1 MVGGWCRADEAAESS
16 RQQTK
21 RHRRTGKTVEMF
33 EKMGGALEAAN
44 KSRKL
49 LPGLREC
56 RTAPI
61 LPDTGSPPTRMYK
74 QKAEDLVRDH

>member
-1 MVGGWCRADEAAESS
+1 
-16 RQQTK
+16 
-21 RHRRTGKTVEMF
+21 MF

-74 QKAEDLVRDH
+74 QKAEELVRDH

>member
-1 MVGGWCRADEAAESS
+1 MGGWCRADEAADSS

-21 RHRRTGKTVEMF
+21 RHRGTGKTVEMF
-33 EKMGGALEAAN
+33 EKMGGALKAAN

-49 LPGLREC
+49 LLALREC

-61 LPDTGSPPTRMYK
+61 LPDTGSLPTKMYK
-74 QKAEDLVRDH
+74 QAAEELVRDH